1 MMHDALSSPV
11 FYLALTLLAFSVGQ
25 WVNQKT
31 GSPIAN
37 PLLIGCILVGAY
49 LILFDVPLDEYNKGG
64 GFLTLCLTPATISL
78 AIPIYRQF
86 EVLKNNLFPILA
98 GTFVGSLAS
107 IGGVYLFGRLF
118 GLDGQI
124 IRSLLPKSVTTPIGV
139 ALSES
144 LGGLTAVT
152 SLAIVITGIAGA
164 VFLPTALKLL
174 GIKHPV
180 VTGIAI
186 GTASHAVGTSR
197 ALELGEIEGAMSGL
211 AIGIAGLLTAII
223 ISLGSAVLL

>member
-1 MMHDALSSPV
+1 MHEALSSPV
-11 FYLALTLLAFSVGQ
+11 FYLALTLLAFSAGQ
-25 WVNQKT
+25 WVNKKT

-49 LILFDVPLDEYNKGG
+49 LVLVGVPLKEYNEGG

-78 AIPIYRQF
+78 ALPIYRQF
-86 EVLKNNLFPILA
+86 EVLKKHLLPILA
-98 GTFVGSLAS
+98 GAFTGSLAS
-107 IGGVYLFGRLF
+107 IGSVYLFGRLF
-118 GLDGQI
+118 GLDAQL

-144 LGGLTAVT
+144 MGGLTAVT
-152 SLAIVITGIAGA
+152 AIAIVFTGIVGA
-164 VFLPTALKLL
+164 VFLPTALRLL
-174 GIKHPV
+174 GVQHPV

-223 ISLGSAVLL
+223 LSVGSAVFL

>member
-1 MMHDALSSPV
+1 MRAAFSSPV
-11 FYLALTLLAFSVGQ
+11 FYLALTLLAFSAGQ
-25 WVNQKT
+25 WVNKKT

-49 LILFDVPLDEYNKGG
+49 LVLVGVPLEEYNEGG
-64 GFLTLCLTPATISL
+64 GVLTLCLTPATISL
-78 AIPIYRQF
+78 ALPIYRQF
-86 EVLKNNLFPILA
+86 EVLKKHLLPILA
-98 GTFVGSLAS
+98 GAFIGSLAS
-107 IGGVYLFGRLF
+107 IGSVYVFGKLF
-118 GLDGQI
+118 GLDAQLI
-124 IRSLLPKSVTTPIGV
+124 CSLLPKSVTTPIGV

-144 LGGLTAVT
+144 MGGLTAVT
-152 SLAIVITGIAGA
+152 AIAIVFTGIVGA

-174 GIKHPV
+174 GIQHPV

-211 AIGIAGLLTAII
+211 AIGIAGLIT
-223 ISLGSAVLL
+223 AVLLSVGAAAFL

>member
-1 MMHDALSSPV
+1 MRAAFSSPV
-11 FYLALTLLAFSVGQ
+11 FYLALTLLAFSAGQ
-25 WVNQKT
+25 WVNKKT

-37 PLLIGCILVGAY
+37 PLLIGCVLVGAY
-49 LILFDVPLDEYNKGG
+49 LVFAGIPLEEYNEGG
-64 GFLTLCLTPATISL
+64 GVLTLCLTPATISL
-78 AIPIYRQF
+78 ALPIYRQF
-86 EVLKNNLFPILA
+86 EVLKKHLLPILA
-98 GTFVGSLAS
+98 GAFAGSLAS
-107 IGGVYLFGRLF
+107 IGSVYVFGKLF
-118 GLDGQI
+118 GLDAQLI
-124 IRSLLPKSVTTPIGV
+124 CSLLPKSVTTPIGV

-144 LGGLTAVT
+144 MGGLTAVT
-152 SLAIVITGIAGA
+152 AIAIVFTGIVGA

-174 GIKHPV
+174 GVQHPV

-223 ISLGSAVLL
+223 LSVGAAVFL

>member
-1 MMHDALSSPV
+1 MRAAFSSPV
-11 FYLALTLLAFSVGQ
+11 FYLALTLLAFSAGQ
-25 WVNQKT
+25 WVNKKT

-49 LILFDVPLDEYNKGG
+49 LVLVGVPLEEYNEGG
-64 GFLTLCLTPATISL
+64 GVLTLCLTPATISL
-78 AIPIYRQF
+78 ALPIYRQF
-86 EVLKNNLFPILA
+86 EVLKKHLLPILA
-98 GTFVGSLAS
+98 GAFMGSLAS
-107 IGGVYLFGRLF
+107 IGSVYVFGKLF
-118 GLDGQI
+118 GLDAQLI
-124 IRSLLPKSVTTPIGV
+124 CSLLPKSVTTPIGV

-144 LGGLTAVT
+144 MGGLTAVT
-152 SLAIVITGIAGA
+152 AIAIVFTGIVGA

-174 GIKHPV
+174 GIQHPV

-211 AIGIAGLLTAII
+211 AIGIAGLIT
-223 ISLGSAVLL
+223 AVLLSVGAAVFL

>member
-1 MMHDALSSPV
+1 MRAAFSSPV
-11 FYLALTLLAFSVGQ
+11 FYLALTLLAFSAGQ
-25 WVNQKT
+25 WVNKKT

-49 LILFDVPLDEYNKGG
+49 LVLVGVPLEEYNEGG
-64 GFLTLCLTPATISL
+64 GVLTLCLTPATISL
-78 AIPIYRQF
+78 ALPIYRQF
-86 EVLKNNLFPILA
+86 EVLKKHLLPILA
-98 GTFVGSLAS
+98 GAFIGSLAS
-107 IGGVYLFGRLF
+107 IGSVYVFGKLF
-118 GLDGQI
+118 GLDAQLI
-124 IRSLLPKSVTTPIGV
+124 CSLLPKSVTTPIGV

-144 LGGLTAVT
+144 MGGLTAVT
-152 SLAIVITGIAGA
+152 AIAIVFTGIVGA

-174 GIKHPV
+174 GIQHPV

-211 AIGIAGLLTAII
+211 AIGIAGLIT
-223 ISLGSAVLL
+223 AVLLSVGAAAFV

>member
-1 MMHDALSSPV
+1 MRAAFSSPV
-11 FYLALTLLAFSVGQ
+11 FYLALTLLAFSAGQ
-25 WVNQKT
+25 WVNKKT

-49 LILFDVPLDEYNKGG
+49 LVLVGVPLEEYNEGG
-64 GFLTLCLTPATISL
+64 GVLTLCLTPATISL
-78 AIPIYRQF
+78 ALPIYRQF
-86 EVLKNNLFPILA
+86 EVLKKHLLPILA
-98 GTFVGSLAS
+98 GAFIGSLAS
-107 IGGVYLFGRLF
+107 IGSVYVFGKLF
-118 GLDGQI
+118 GLDAQLI
-124 IRSLLPKSVTTPIGV
+124 CSLLPKSVTTPIGV

-144 LGGLTAVT
+144 MGGLTAVT
-152 SLAIVITGIAGA
+152 AIAIVFTGIVGA

-174 GIKHPV
+174 GIQHPV

-211 AIGIAGLLTAII
+211 AIGIAGLIT
-223 ISLGSAVLL
+223 AVLLSVGAAVFL